1 MSPTAG
7 TWGTRGVVELSVREW
22 FVEGRA
28 SRDTHVPDCRD
39 MGHPFD
45 THVPNGRDMG
55 HPDLW
60 LRLRVREWFV
70 EGRASRDTHV
80 PNGRDM
86 GHPVLFRSQVG
97 LTQLWGWGS
106 VCRIDNT
113 WAEGSLCSFGPL
125 R

>member
-1 MSPTAG
+1 MV
-7 TWGTRGVVELSVREW
+7 RG
-22 FVEGRA
+22 G
-28 SRDTHVPDCRD
+28 SRFARYPCPQLQ
-39 MGHPFD
+39 GHGAP
-45 THVPNGRDMG
+45 
-55 HPDLW
+55 
-60 LRLRVREWFV
+60 
-70 EGRASRDTHV
+70 AYSQV